1 MEFCVSL
8 TKAQSGARLA
18 VEPGVIDVFLV
29 GGYCCWFA
37 EFLLIG
43 GEEGCEHAGDVR
55 DNLVLCIYRGMC

>member
-43 GEEGCEHAGDVR
+43 GEEGCEHAGDLR
-55 DNLVLCIYRGMC
+55 KG